1 MVCDFL
7 VCLSIWI
14 WLMCSYDW
22 KEVIHF
28 SNYTTKT
35 TLCLSHARGH
45 AELHVLWLVMLNL
58 IAWVR
63 WYPPSCPT
71 EKLIFFS
78 FVTSKYLGVI
88 FLEYLKIPFLLKLL
102 PINFGIHQWF
112 LSATIIS
119 MVFASWWI
127 YYFLFIS
134 IFINWNYSV
143 RKTFLFSSFIYLFYY
158 LFLSVEIHG

>member
-1 MVCDFL
+1 MVCDVL

-28 SNYTTKT
+28 GNYTTKT

-45 AELHVLWLVMLNL
+45 AELHVLWLVMLTL

-63 WYPPSCPT
+63 WYPPSFPT

-78 FVTSKYLGVI
+78 FVTSKYFGVI

-102 PINFGIHQWF
+102 SINFGIISGSCLQQLFPWCLPHGGFIIFF
-112 LSATIIS
+112 LS
-119 MVFASWWI
+119 
-127 YYFLFIS
+127 L
-134 IFINWNYSV
+134 
-143 RKTFLFSSFIYLFYY
+143 YL
-158 LFLSVEIHG
+158 LIGITL